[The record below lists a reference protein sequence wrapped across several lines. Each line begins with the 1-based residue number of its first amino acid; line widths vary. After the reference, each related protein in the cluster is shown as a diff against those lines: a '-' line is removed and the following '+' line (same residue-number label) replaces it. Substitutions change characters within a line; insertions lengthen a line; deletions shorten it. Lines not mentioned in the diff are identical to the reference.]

1 MPKTYKMSQ
10 EFIDYQEM
18 IASSPVYADMPDLRN
33 SDGSIQWEAPS
44 NRTPGTKH
52 ADTHNRRTAW
62 WKAKAQ
68 SIGIDTSQA
77 AWISRTAKQIHPT
90 KLHPCKYCGKVM
102 SIEYCYLSAN
112 LIKKIHKVNLDSKK
126 IRLIEQQGCL
136 TLTTSIYDLVTS
148 LFEQFGQSIFG
159 LMPVLLKCKSQPD
172 IPVAPDLQTLIQW
185 LKQVYVPSEPQMLS
199 PGTMSNAPDRLD
211 GFHSFNRCCRQA
223 QDSGR
228 SKENLASYSSDR
240 RAFANWSDGNWIE
253 ANKLMG
259 VISASPDLATQV
271 CRNDGDGKL
280 HPRPCS
286 ADHIG
291 PISLGFS
298 HRPVFQLL
306 CRSCNSAKNN
316 RMYLSDVLLLIA
328 DEQKGENV
336 VSWYAKSIWDIL
348 KKRIKSDQDALKLSK
363 ILRDNRHTA
372 ISLLDELRRKHQY
385 CLLLSLLNLQLAEYS
400 WAVREDTIAVCNHV
414 VRASFSKTPSGLL
427 YVNEQKARKIR
438 VAFEAL
444 FEYHHK
450 EKQTESARN
459 GLIVRPNAS
468 SDCLNRIGHL
478 LKQINTDNKDVID
491 AMDEVF
497 SGKYPETHLYGM
509 MPKISH
515 ICSCPEIKTAKDLLT
530 DYMKGVADV
539 LSSYWDAPRY
549 NREQPII

>member
-52 ADTHNRRTAW
+52 AETHNRRTAW

-90 KLHPCKYCGKVM
+90 KVHPCKYCGKVM
-102 SIEYCYLSAN
+102 SIEYCYLSVN
-112 LIKKIHKVNLDSKK
+112 LIKKIKKIGLDSEKM
-126 IRLIEQQGCL
+126 RLLEEQGCF

-148 LFEQFGQSIFG
+148 LFEQFGQNIFG
-159 LMPVLLKCKSQPD
+159 MMPALLKCKSQPI
-172 IPVAPDLQTLIQW
+172 IPVATDLPALIHW

-211 GFHSFNRCCRQA
+211 GFHSFNRCCRQT
-223 QDSGR
+223 QDRGR
-228 SKENLASYSSDR
+228 SKENLASYASDR
-240 RAFANWSDGNWIE
+240 RAFENWSDGNWIE

-259 VISASPDLATQV
+259 VISVSPDLATQA

-306 CRSCNSAKNN
+306 CRSCNSSKNN

-336 VSWYAKSIWDIL
+336 VSWYAKPIWDKL
-348 KKRIKSDQDALKLSK
+348 KARIKSDQDALKLSR

-372 ISLLDELRRKHQY
+372 ICLLDELRRKHQY
-385 CLLLSLLNLQLAEYS
+385 CLLLSLLNLQLAEY
-400 WAVREDTIAVCNHV
+400 AMTVREDTITVCNHV
-414 VRASFSKTPSGLL
+414 VRASFSKTPSSLL

-438 VAFEAL
+438 VAFESL
-444 FEYHHK
+444 SDYYSK
-450 EKQTESARN
+450 EIQTESARN
-459 GLIVRPNAS
+459 GLIVQPNIS
-468 SDCLNRIGHL
+468 FDCLDRVGQL
-478 LKQINTDNKDVID
+478 LQQLNTSNQDVID
-491 AMDEVF
+491 GMDEVF
-497 SGKYPETHLYGM
+497 SGKYPETYLYSL

-515 ICSCPEIKTAKDLLT
+515 ICNCTEIKTAKSILI

-539 LSSYWDAPRY
+539 LSTHWDTSRY
-549 NREQPII
+549 NR